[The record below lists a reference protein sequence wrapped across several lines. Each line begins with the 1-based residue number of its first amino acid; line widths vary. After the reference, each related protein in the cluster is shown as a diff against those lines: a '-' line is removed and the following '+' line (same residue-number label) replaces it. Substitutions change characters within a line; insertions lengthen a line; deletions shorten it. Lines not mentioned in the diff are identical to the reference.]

1 MSYFTAVTA
10 RSKLTGTDIRRKG
23 NLLTFGRRSQTL
35 MISEYGSK
43 MRRQCQFGHSW
54 FQTIHFFFGV
64 CEHHRL
70 LLVGL
75 WCLFSFQAQLSC
87 CPISPEPPRPE
98 KWQPRDWRRPAP
110 QWAFG
115 PLRVT
120 AGHVFHFLTVVD
132 RWTGRDIA
140 SAHFGQSWF
149 YGSRKTRRILIG
161 KIALILKIHI

>member
-1 MSYFTAVTA
+1 
-10 RSKLTGTDIRRKG
+10 
-23 NLLTFGRRSQTL
+23 
-35 MISEYGSK
+35 
-43 MRRQCQFGHSW
+43 
-54 FQTIHFFFGV
+54 
-64 CEHHRL
+64 
-70 LLVGL
+70 LVGL